1 MSNLQKSMLNSDGK
15 RAGLTSVVL
24 QCLLSY
30 VKGMSYE
37 LIMNNLGLNPTIV
50 GVFIDPYKISC

>member
-24 QCLLSY
+24 QCLQSY
-30 VKGMSYE
+30 VNGMSYE
-37 LIMNNLGLNPTIV
+37 LNNLGLNPTMI